1 MSIIAVH
8 KEKVEKEAGVVI
20 LPLKEYRKLI
30 ARAVPV
36 YYLAGREA
44 AKLDK
49 LVGYGFKEYKAGK
62 ARKITSLADL
72 D

>member
-1 MSIIAVH
+1 M
-8 KEKVEKEAGVVI
+8 VI